1 MVKMTR
7 VASVTTLAG
16 LALGIRIFAA
26 QSPAE
31 AKTTSDQAA
40 AILYWPKIVVDS
52 SNSTDT
58 LIRLSNT
65 NATLMKQAHCY
76 YIDANSHCSNN
87 PSQVCNGSCA
97 GAGVCVQTCSEIDF
111 DILLT
116 KDQPLAWFAS
126 AGLHHGEFPLE
137 VPGVCK
143 TGPPSVCTSDF
154 QCPAGPGGGCQKL
167 QNNLG
172 SGIPAVA
179 EDPFVGS
186 LVCVQYDPSS
196 NAPGPDQNLTSGN
209 ALIGE
214 ATIERTATPAL
225 APAGVDLASYNAVGL
240 RYKGGIEAPAVPSNQ
255 LLLDGVQYESCPTT
269 LIVDQQFD
277 VVTGTDQQVTD
288 LTLVPCGT
296 DFLTQTWGSVTA
308 QFVVFNEFEQRFS
321 TSRGVD
327 CFLETQLSLIDTIDP
342 SRSIFTIAQS
352 GSDAGQ
358 TRIRPVSSA
367 VTGRGLVGVAIYKHL
382 GPDGA
387 VGDAAYNLHQSGSPA
402 AGSGTQPD
410 IITIP

>member
-16 LALGIRIFAA
+16 LALGIWMFAA

-31 AKTTSDQAA
+31 AKTTSDQPA

-52 SNSTDT
+52 SNNTDT

-65 NATLMKQAHCY
+65 NASLMKQAHCY

-87 PSQVCNGSCA
+87 PSQVCNGTCE
-97 GAGVCVQTCSEIDF
+97 GAGVCVQSCSEIDF
-111 DILLT
+111 DIILT
-116 KDQPLAWFAS
+116 KDQPLAWFAG
-126 AGLHHGEFPLE
+126 AGLHRGEFPLE
-137 VPGVCK
+137 VPGVCRL
-143 TGPPSVCTSDF
+143 GPPSVCTADF
-154 QCPAGPGGGCQKL
+154 QCPAGAGGGCQKL

-186 LVCVQYDPSS
+186 LVCVQYDPSA
-196 NAPGPDQNLTSGN
+196 NPPAPDRSLTPN

-214 ATIERTATPAL
+214 ATIERTAAAT

-240 RYKGGIEAPAVPSNQ
+240 RFKGGIESAAVPSNE

-277 VVTGTDQQVTD
+277 EVIGTNQQVTD

-296 DFLTQTWGSVTA
+296 DFLTQNFGSVTA

-327 CFLETQLSLIDTIDP
+327 CFLETQMSLLDTIDP
-342 SRSIFTIAQS
+342 SRSIFTKAQS
-352 GSDAGQ
+352 GTNAGQ

-367 VTGRGLVGVAIYKHL
+367 ATGRGLVGVAIYKHL

-387 VGDAAYNLHQSGSPA
+387 VGNAAYNLHQNGSPA
-402 AGSGTQPD
+402 PGSGTQPD
-410 IITIP
+410 VITIP

>member
-7 VASVTTLAG
+7 VASVATLAG
-16 LALGIRIFAA
+16 LALGIWMFAA
-26 QSPAE
+26 QAPAE

-52 SNSTDT
+52 SNNTDT

-65 NATLMKQAHCY
+65 TGLQKQAHCY

-87 PSQVCNGSCA
+87 PSQVCNDGSCS
-97 GAGVCVQTCSEIDF
+97 GAGVCVQACSEIDF
-111 DILLT
+111 DIVLT
-116 KDQPLAWFAS
+116 LEQPLAWRAS
-126 AGLHHGEFPLE
+126 AGLHHGQFPLE
-137 VPGVCK
+137 VTGVCIFPAGK
-143 TGPPSVCTSDF
+143 ECTSDSA
-154 QCPAGPGGGCQKL
+154 CGAGGCQKL
-167 QNNLG
+167 PNNLG

-186 LVCVQYDPSS
+186 LICVQYDPSA
-196 NAPGPDQNLTSGN
+196 NPPAPDQNLANFPN

-214 ATIERTATPAL
+214 ATIERTATPA

-240 RYKGGIEAPAVPSNQ
+240 RFKGGIESPAAPSNE

-277 VVTGTDQQVTD
+277 VVTGTNQQVTD